1 MIPLSLRD
9 LQIIIAAAVFL
20 MGSLCMLIGVLVLI
34 TRGYSREVRALASHS
49 AQLAEKGL
57 AEEVTGLVNSAS
69 TLVGSINSLVRTAS
83 GVGIFLVT
91 LGLVMIFA
99 AYWVLLQIQWATV

>member
-1 MIPLSLRD
+1 MIPLSLSD
-9 LQIIIAAAVFL
+9 LQVIVAAAVFL
-20 MGSLCMLIGVLVLI
+20 LGSLCMLIGVLVLI
-34 TRGYSREVRALASHS
+34 TRGYSKEVKALARHS
-49 AQLAEKGL
+49 AQLAQKGL

-69 TLVGSINSLVRTAS
+69 ELVGSINALVRTAS

-99 AYWVLLQIQWATV
+99 AYWVIMQIQWATA